1 MESKCAET
9 STCPIWSPTYATV
22 SRIWSSNIGPSLT
35 KMESLSPS
43 KIMSASLTL
52 GTLHRLP
59 SSVSCTAQKK
69 HPSCARQLPPWQRLG
84 TSTRSPTD
92 AGYLKPYL
100 PLNPIRSTYKTSTI
114 SYGAFAFVFCSSKFV
129 VLCFIFRHMDWVAAK
144 IGIKFIPPKF
154 IIYLFRVYTNLAQ
167 LLV

>member
-1 MESKCAET
+1 MESKCAAT
-9 STCPIWSPTYATV
+9 LTCPIWSPIYATV
-22 SRIWSSNIGPSLT
+22 CTIWSPNIGPSLT

-43 KIMSASLTL
+43 KIMSVSLTL

-59 SSVSCTAQKK
+59 SSVSCTARKR

-92 AGYLKPYL
+92 AGYLKPYS

-114 SYGAFAFVFCSSKFV
+114 LYGAFALITSLSILSLERLLILFHDATRQSMRSLATSIVLV
-129 VLCFIFRHMDWVAAK
+129 V
-144 IGIKFIPPKF
+144 
-154 IIYLFRVYTNLAQ
+154 
-167 LLV
+167 